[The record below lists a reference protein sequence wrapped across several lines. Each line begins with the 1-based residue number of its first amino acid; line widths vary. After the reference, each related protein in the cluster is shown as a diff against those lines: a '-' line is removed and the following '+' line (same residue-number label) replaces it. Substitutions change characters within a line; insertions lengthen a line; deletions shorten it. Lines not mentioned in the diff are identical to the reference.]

1 MFLALS
7 CKAFWLFRVRLSFI
21 YKFISNLCIWSVI
34 TVITSSVYRKKTGDN
49 LTQMTLLFRPLF
61 VVPEKS

>member
-7 CKAFWLFRVRLSFI
+7 CKAFWLFRVKLSFN
-21 YKFISNLCIWSVI
+21 YKFISNLCIWSVT

-49 LTQMTLLFRPLF
+49 LTYLTLLFRPVF

>member
-7 CKAFWLFRVRLSFI
+7 SKAFGLFRVRLSFN
-21 YKFISNLCIWSVI
+21 YKFIWIVT
-34 TVITSSVYRKKTGDN
+34 TVVTSSVYRKKTGDN
-49 LTQMTLLFRPLF
+49 LTHLTLLFRPLF